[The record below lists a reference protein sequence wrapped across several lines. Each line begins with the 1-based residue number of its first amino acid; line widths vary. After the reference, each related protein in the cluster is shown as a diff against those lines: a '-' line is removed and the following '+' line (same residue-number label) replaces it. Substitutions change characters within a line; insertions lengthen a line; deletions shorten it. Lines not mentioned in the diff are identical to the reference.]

1 MPVEL
6 TVVGSI
12 NLDLVARVERLPRAG
27 ETVAGRDFV
36 RVPGG
41 KGANQAVAAARLGAR
56 VRMVGA
62 VGEDPLADEAL
73 RGLVDAGVELHLT
86 RTGTTGIALILVD
99 DTGENQIVVVP
110 GANAEVRPVSLGGAV
125 LCQLEVPDGV
135 VEAAAQDA
143 AFFALN
149 AAPARPVGL
158 EPDLLIVNELEHE
171 VVSRGKLVAVTYGA
185 VGAALFENGVE
196 VARRMPRR
204 LAPRGARPR
213 RGVDPRL
220 RRRRGRCLALRGAT
234 FAPHRRRGRSDTR
247 GMTPT
252 PIILDC
258 DPGHD
263 DAIAILLA
271 VASPELELRAV
282 TTVSGNQTLDKTT
295 NNALRVLELAGRSDI
310 PVYAGADAPF
320 VRQRDVAA
328 HVHGESGL
336 DGPDLPPPTQSAR
349 AEHAVEFLARQYRS
363 AEKPVLVATGPLTN
377 VGLLFATHAG
387 ARPERIVLMGGAIG
401 EGNRTPAA
409 EFNIWADPEA
419 AQRVFGEALDTTMVG
434 LDVTHR
440 ALIKDE
446 HTERMRAAG
455 RVGKVVAELMDFY
468 ARFHK
473 RRYTDLEGSPMHDP
487 VCVAHLID
495 PTLMDVRDAYIEVD
509 CTTGPSWG
517 RTNVDWRGREH
528 FGAPNAKV
536 GLDIDGERFAELVV
550 ERISSLDA

>member
-1 MPVEL
+1 
-6 TVVGSI
+6 
-12 NLDLVARVERLPRAG
+12 
-27 ETVAGRDFV
+27 
-36 RVPGG
+36 
-41 KGANQAVAAARLGAR
+41 
-56 VRMVGA
+56 
-62 VGEDPLADEAL
+62 
-73 RGLVDAGVELHLT
+73 
-86 RTGTTGIALILVD
+86 
-99 DTGENQIVVVP
+99 
-110 GANAEVRPVSLGGAV
+110 
-125 LCQLEVPDGV
+125 
-135 VEAAAQDA
+135 
-143 AFFALN
+143 
-149 AAPARPVGL
+149 
-158 EPDLLIVNELEHE
+158 
-171 VVSRGKLVAVTYGA
+171 
-185 VGAALFENGVE
+185 
-196 VARRMPRR
+196 
-204 LAPRGARPR
+204 
-213 RGVDPRL
+213 
-220 RRRRGRCLALRGAT
+220 
-234 FAPHRRRGRSDTR
+234 
-247 GMTPT
+247 MTPT

-271 VASPELELRAV
+271 VASPELDLRAV

-295 NNALRVLELAGRSDI
+295 NNALRVLELAGRTDI

-336 DGPDLPPPTQSAR
+336 DGPDLPPPSQSVQS
-349 AEHAVEFLARQYRS
+349 EHAVEFLAQQYRS
-363 AEKPVLVATGPLTN
+363 SEKPVLVATGPLTN
-377 VGLLFATHAG
+377 VGLLVATHAD

-419 AQRVFGEALDTTMVG
+419 AQRVFAEGLDTTMVG

-446 HTERMRAAG
+446 HTERMRSAG
-455 RVGKVVAELMDFY
+455 RVGRVVAELMDFY

-487 VCVAHLID
+487 VCIAHLID
-495 PTLMDVRDAYIEVD
+495 PTLVEVHDAFIDVD

-536 GLDIDGERFAELVV
+536 GLDIDGARFSDLIV
-550 ERISSLDA
+550 ERISSLG